1 MRRLNRIVHHWRL
14 RLRRLLGRL
23 TGETLSDDLPIG
35 EWVTL
40 DETTRVR
47 RHADGSMEVEA
58 HLTAE
63 HPQGDLRWQ

>member
-1 MRRLNRIVHHWRL
+1 MNEMKR
-14 RLRRLLGRL
+14 RLRRLLARL
-23 TGETLSDDLPIG
+23 TGETLYEDLPIG

-47 RHADGSMEVEA
+47 RREDGSLEFEA

-63 HPQGDLRWQ
+63 HPRGDLRWR